1 MFRDL
6 RCSIFGR
13 ASDNEAMTEQHETF
27 PSALQA
33 LLLIALLMGIEY
45 FVLIVVVDT
54 NLLPDVGFVD
64 VSAFITVVGNGI
76 LFIGL
81 MAHKRIGYEALFH
94 PARSS
99 VAATMT
105 LVTAPILLLVPGLV
119 LLAGWVNSV
128 VVALAPMSDDDVD
141 LFEAVMAPGVVS
153 VVFACVGAPLLEEM
167 LFRGVILRGFLRRY
181 TRSFSILWSA
191 ALFAIAHLNLYQAAT
206 ALALG
211 IVAGWLYERC
221 RSLWPCILLHAAYNS
236 FVMYEYYLWSMEP
249 EAVGFGTSAY
259 SIGVSLAAAIVGG
272 LMLRKL
278 LSPAAPSVPS
288 A

>member
-1 MFRDL
+1 MRNIE
-6 RCSIFGR
+6 CG
-13 ASDNEAMTEQHETF
+13 AMTEQHETF

-33 LLLIALLMGIEY
+33 LLLIALLMVIE
-45 FVLIVVVDT
+45 FFLLVVVVDT
-54 NLLPDVGFVD
+54 NLLGGVSAID

-81 MAHKRIGYEALFH
+81 MAYKRIGYGALFH

-119 LLAGWVNSV
+119 LLAGWANSA
-128 VVALAPMSDDDVD
+128 VVALLPMSDDDVA

-153 VVFACVGAPLLEEM
+153 VVFACVGAPMLEEM

-181 TRSFSILWSA
+181 TRGFSIFWSA
-191 ALFAIAHLNLYQAAT
+191 ALFALAHLNLYQVAT

-211 IVAGWLYERC
+211 LVAGWLYERC
-221 RSLWPCILLHAAYNS
+221 RSLWPCIVLHAAYNT
-236 FVMYEYYLWSMEP
+236 FVTYEYYLWSTEP
-249 EAVGFGTSAY
+249 EAVEFGMSAY
-259 SIGVSLAAAIVGG
+259 SIGISLAAAIVGG
-272 LMLRKL
+272 LLLRKL
-278 LSPAAPSVPS
+278 LSPAAPSLPP